1 VPRGKPPKLI
11 SPAERRHIAAGAAE
25 LNYGPALEV
34 LGITK
39 GKRRRDRARARDM
52 LEQVAAIYL
61 VTDAVA
67 GKVKDGNAREGV
79 EETPAGQIAA
89 LEVTRRRIKA
99 QEARG
104 EDPNPFFPHPCDVDK
119 SKLAPLP
126 MELEKALAT
135 QRPRP
140 PAALPVPLEMAIATE
155 LRAIELTADPEMSP
169 GAKYIAA
176 IDAAIARLKG
186 TMSIGRKHN
195 AELDAMI
202 DRLEAVAFEF
212 APALLARR
220 KRKRLWEFIIAFMVD
235 AMRMKAPDVEHHRSR
250 ADKLLPERRAEQRR
264 KMLETE
270 QGQAVAAH
278 WREID
283 KQNEQAR
290 ELLRKLEGRGD
301 ATYKLRH
308 N

>member
-1 VPRGKPPKLI
+1 
-11 SPAERRHIAAGAAE
+11 
-25 LNYGPALEV
+25 
-34 LGITK
+34 
-39 GKRRRDRARARDM
+39 
-52 LEQVAAIYL
+52 
-61 VTDAVA
+61 
-67 GKVKDGNAREGV
+67 
-79 EETPAGQIAA
+79 
-89 LEVTRRRIKA
+89 
-99 QEARG
+99 
-104 EDPNPFFPHPCDVDK
+104 
-119 SKLAPLP
+119 
-126 MELEKALAT
+126 
-135 QRPRP
+135 
-140 PAALPVPLEMAIATE
+140 
-155 LRAIELTADPEMSP
+155 
-169 GAKYIAA
+169 
-176 IDAAIARLKG
+176 
-186 TMSIGRKHN
+186 MSIGRKHN

-250 ADKLLPERRAEQRR
+250 ADKLLTEGRAEQRR